1 MKRLLLA
8 ALYLFI
14 VASCGKQD
22 NIKTLLN
29 NSNKNEVEYAQ
40 NIKIFKEKYHTEI
53 QIINPEKNSIEKR
66 IICFSNKQYLPKR
79 EGNVIY
85 IQTPVKGMVCLSS
98 THIGM
103 LNKINALSFVKGIDN
118 PNYIDNKYILSKVKQ
133 HKMSILGSIETIN
146 PERILNTQAN
156 IIMYSG
162 FGKALSNEDKLQKL
176 HITAVANYDWKEINP
191 LGKAEWIKI
200 FGILTNKS
208 NEAET
213 YFNKIKNEYLNLKS
227 QAKKLTISN
236 QLLAGSMI
244 GDSWYMPAG
253 DSYLAEIFRDAKIDY
268 VAKET
273 KGIGSYS
280 VSLEKSIRNYHNAT
294 YWINPGAQNKK
305 ELLSFNKRY
314 SYFKAYK
321 ENKLFCYSH
330 NPNFYWENS
339 AIEPQ
344 KLLNDLIIISHSDE
358 YSGKLYFYKKIKN
371 E

>member
-1 MKRLLLA
+1 MKILLFTL
-8 ALYLFI
+8 LYLFI
-14 VASCGKQD
+14 FVSCGKQE
-22 NIKTLLN
+22 NVKPSLS

-40 NIKIFKEKYHTEI
+40 NFKIFRQKHITEI
-53 QIINPEKNSIEKR
+53 QIVNPENNSIEKR
-66 IICFSNKQYLPKR
+66 IICYSSEQYIPKKN
-79 EGNVIY
+79 EHIIY
-85 IQTPVKGMVCLSS
+85 IKIPVKGMVCLSS

-103 LNKINALSFVKGIDN
+103 LNKINALDVVKGIEN
-118 PNYIDNKYILSKVKQ
+118 PAYINNKYILSRVKQ
-133 HKMSILGSIETIN
+133 QKVNVLGSIETIN

-162 FGKALSNEDKLQKL
+162 FGKALANEDKLQKL
-176 HITAVANYDWKEINP
+176 HITAVANYDWKEIDP

-200 FGILTNKS
+200 FGVLTNQSK
-208 NEAET
+208 EAET
-213 YFNKIKNEYLNLKS
+213 YFNKIKNEYLKLKS

-253 DSYLAEIFRDAKIDY
+253 DSYLAKIFRDAKIDY

-294 YWINPGAQNKK
+294 YWINPGAKNKK

-321 ENKLFCYSH
+321 ENKLFCYSQ

-344 KLLNDLIIISHSDE
+344 KLLNDLIIISHPDE
-358 YSGKLYFYKKIKN
+358 YSGKLYFYKKLKN

>member
-1 MKRLLLA
+1 MKILLFTL
-8 ALYLFI
+8 LYFFI
-14 VASCGKQD
+14 FVSCGEQENVKPS
-22 NIKTLLN
+22 LS

-40 NIKIFKEKYHTEI
+40 NFKIFRQEHITEI
-53 QIINPEKNSIEKR
+53 QIFNPEKSSIEKK

-79 EGNVIY
+79 EENVIY
-85 IQTPVKGMVCLSS
+85 IQTPVNGIVCLSS

-118 PNYIDNKYILSKVKQ
+118 PNYIHNKYILSKVKK
-133 HKMSILGSIETIN
+133 HKMNILGSIETIN

-162 FGKALSNEDKLQKL
+162 FGKALANEDKLQKL
-176 HITAVANYDWKEINP
+176 HITAIANYDWKEIDP

-200 FGILTNKS
+200 FGVLTNQSK
-208 NEAET
+208 EAET
-213 YFNKIKNEYLNLKS
+213 YFNKIKNEYLKLKS

-253 DSYLAEIFRDAKIDY
+253 DSYLAKIFRDAKIDY
-268 VAKET
+268 VAKQT
-273 KGIGSYS
+273 KGVGSYNL
-280 VSLEKSIRNYHNAT
+280 SLEKSIRNYHDAT
-294 YWINPGAQNKK
+294 YWINPGARNKK

-314 SYFKAYK
+314 SNFKAFK
-321 ENKLFCYSH
+321 KNNLFCYYH
-330 NPNFYWENS
+330 NPNYYWENS

-344 KLLNDLIIISHSDE
+344 KLLNDLIIISHPNE
-358 YSGKLYFYKKIKN
+358 YRGKLYFYKKLKN